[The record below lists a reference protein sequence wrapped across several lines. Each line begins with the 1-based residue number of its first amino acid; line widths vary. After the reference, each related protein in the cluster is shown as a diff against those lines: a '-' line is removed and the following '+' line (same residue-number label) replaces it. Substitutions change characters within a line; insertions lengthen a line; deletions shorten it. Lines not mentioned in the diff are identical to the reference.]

1 MQLPG
6 RGGGFSA
13 DEPLSSCRKLSQ
25 QLRTSRYTVTLVY
38 QSLLDKGYLVG
49 RPRSSCYLHAAVFDP
64 CLESMIG
71 WKTRAPNPVLFEESV
86 DAY

>member
-13 DEPLSSCRKLSQ
+13 DEPLASCRKLSQ

-64 CLESMIG
+64 CLQSLID
-71 WKTRAPNPVLFEESV
+71 WKTRSQIPELVEESV
-86 DAY
+86 DAD